1 MLEHLAIAKQSK
13 EDGVMSH
20 SSSGK
25 GRDENVAEA
34 FRSLQDVVGDWFVD
48 ELTFRAPDAEPIVN
62 TGRTMCRAAIGR
74 LAVVAINEIQTSGE
88 RTASLITFNPR
99 DERFEF
105 VFVNSL
111 SDVGIIPMTGQL
123 VMTRSSEAVRARFGK
138 AAMVIR
144 EFTLAENFSVEP
156 GITIERI
163 VENKIS
169 NDLWVLQF
177 FARAPHGEFL
187 IRQQVLTR
195 VQPGCQPQLGCEL
208 GCPGLA
214 GCQQGCE
221 GLQGPQGQAQVGCG
235 GQAQLGCQAQMMAQA
250 RLVTR
255 CG

>member
-1 MLEHLAIAKQSK
+1 M
-13 EDGVMSH
+13 GH
-20 SSSGK
+20 SSSGN

-34 FRSLQDVVGDWFVD
+34 FRSLQEVIGDWFVD
-48 ELTFRAPDAEPIVN
+48 ELTFLAPNTEPVVN
-62 TGRTMCRAAIGR
+62 TGRTMCRAAVGR
-74 LAVVAINEIQTSGE
+74 LAVVAINDIQTSGE
-88 RTASLITFNPR
+88 TTASLITFNPR

-111 SDVGIIPMTGQL
+111 SDVGIVAMTGQS
-123 VMTRSSEAVRARFGK
+123 VMTRSSEEVRAQFGK

-144 EFTLAENFSVEP
+144 EFTVTENFPVEP
-156 GITIERI
+156 GTTIERL

-195 VQPGCQPQLGCEL
+195 VQPGCQPVLGCEL

-214 GCQQGCE
+214 GCQPGCE
-221 GLQGPQGQAQVGCG
+221 GFQGPQGQAQVGCG
-235 GQAQLGCQAQMMAQA
+235 CQRSSAIK
-250 RLVTR
+250 RR
-255 CG
+255 

>member
-1 MLEHLAIAKQSK
+1 M
-13 EDGVMSH
+13 GY

-25 GRDENVAEA
+25 GRDENVGEA
-34 FRSLQDVVGDWFVD
+34 FRSLQEVIGDWLVD
-48 ELTFRAPDAEPIVN
+48 ERTFLAPNAEPVVN
-62 TGRTMCRAAIGR
+62 TGRTMCRAAVGR
-74 LAVVAINEIQTSGE
+74 LAILAINDIQTSGE
-88 RTASLITFNPR
+88 TTASLLTFNPR

-111 SDVGIIPMTGQL
+111 SDEGIIPLTGQL
-123 VMTRSSEAVRARFGK
+123 VMTRSSEEVRAQFGK

-144 EFTLAENFSVEP
+144 EFTIAENFPVEP
-156 GITIERI
+156 GLTIERI

-169 NDLWVLQF
+169 NDRWVLQF

-221 GLQGPQGQAQVGCG
+221 GFQGPR
-235 GQAQLGCQAQMMAQA
+235 A
-250 RLVTR
+250 RHRSDAAARRSLAIKR
-255 CG
+255 R